1 MSGFSIARIITS
13 LISLAA
19 FSVEIVFLIKW
30 ILKVIHKEKD
40 KARTRYAVTVVIAF
54 FIFGVITVANYA
66 IGIAQYSESFD
77 MSQLETFEI
86 SSDSLEDGKWKES
99 AGAKKENKSPQL
111 KWDTVKGAKVYAI
124 FMIDPD
130 GFNWLHWAVSTDK
143 SEVLEGEFSGAENGY
158 VGPYPPMGTHR
169 YDVYVFALK
178 GDSYGTSAELDKAN
192 ADINKIAKELNSG
205 TESEFNNII
214 AYGKIEG
221 TYSAK

>member
-86 SSDSLEDGKWKES
+86 SSDSL
-99 AGAKKENKSPQL
+99 
-111 KWDTVKGAKVYAI
+111 
-124 FMIDPD
+124 
-130 GFNWLHWAVSTDK
+130 
-143 SEVLEGEFSGAENGY
+143 
-158 VGPYPPMGTHR
+158 
-169 YDVYVFALK
+169 
-178 GDSYGTSAELDKAN
+178 
-192 ADINKIAKELNSG
+192 
-205 TESEFNNII
+205 
-214 AYGKIEG
+214 
-221 TYSAK
+221 